1 MACCN
6 VSRVSERGNHEQF
19 EALALP
25 LLDALYNF
33 AMWLTAD
40 RAAADDLVQE
50 TWVKALKG
58 FGSFAPGTN
67 FRAWLFRILRNTFL
81 SARQRSG
88 REVPLEEGEEGAA
101 IAADPSTPE
110 SLLLAASSAEELQR
124 ALEDLPVIFRETLL
138 LAEVEEMSYQE
149 IAETVGVP
157 IGTVMSRLARA
168 RRAMRSRLAQWRKGA
183 AG

>member
-1 MACCN
+1 M
-6 VSRVSERGNHEQF
+6 SERSHHEQF

-33 AMWLTAD
+33 ALWLSAD
-40 RAAADDLVQE
+40 RTMADDLVQE
-50 TWVKALKG
+50 TWLKALKG
-58 FGSFAPGTN
+58 FASFTPGTN

-88 REVPLEEGEEGAA
+88 REVPLEDGEEGGAVP
-101 IAADPSTPE
+101 ADPSTPE
-110 SLLLAASSAEELQR
+110 SLLLASSSIEELRQ
-124 ALEDLPVIFRETLL
+124 ALAELPVAYREALL

-149 IAETVGVP
+149 IADTLQVP

-168 RRAMRSRLAQWRKGA
+168 RRALRKRLSQRHQGA